1 MKKICDIQKKTIEFI
16 INSANIKAVEKFNI
30 DKKEIKYSSKIKS
43 SRDITSI
50 NGDEEIAR
58 AFLVTELVNVY
69 GYKPENLELETV
81 YTAGRPH
88 TNTSRIDLVVRD
100 DKKDAFLFVEI
111 KSPDAYEQDDLD
123 QDIEEQLYKV
133 AGMEQ
138 VEGHNVK
145 YLVLY
150 SIDIDNINNIQDDCI
165 VIDKEKFSSFNEW
178 KEERIYGDEIPDH
191 YGKTRKKPYIKGSD
205 KDLETEFTNEML
217 NRLQTDLHNVLWGG
231 GSTDDN
237 EIFSSLTNI
246 ILAKIQD
253 EDETNNDEQY
263 KFQALSYEN
272 DIDET
277 YESNDELFSRINELY
292 RRALKNRLNIDD
304 NSVISKSYVVD
315 QNKFSLNKLKY
326 TVQKLEK
333 YSFVAGKNSISG
345 KDILGDFFEGIIRN
359 GFKQSKGQ
367 FFTPMNIVE
376 FMLWA
381 VQADNLAIEKIN
393 KENRLPYFID
403 SSAGSGT
410 FLIEYMKFITKNIK
424 YRFRNKINSSYF
436 INTKMEDWFYP
447 DNRENKW
454 AKEYIYGSE
463 LNFNLG
469 TSIKVNMILHGDG
482 SSNIFVGEKKGDGLL
497 PFRYYTKPTLPNVL
511 NNSQKDIY
519 YNKDVNNNFD
529 LILTNPPFSVDLD
542 NDTKK
547 EVKNSFVFG
556 DKKNSENLFIER
568 YYQLLREK
576 GRMAVVLPESVYDT
590 SENKYIRLFLYKYF
604 NIKAVVSLPQLT
616 FAPFT
621 NTKTSILFAQKK
633 TNDEIGNWINVWKKY
648 SDLYGNLKTRI
659 ENIIKVYI
667 NNEDINKYP
676 SIKNESEESLK
687 EIINN
692 AIGYKIDKSNYDN
705 ISIKDIAVE
714 HIEDLKDFTSIDKDL
729 SKEFGYVNTTW
740 VFGKLSEE
748 IDYSIFM
755 GEVDNIG
762 YKRTLKAIK
771 KMPNELYRVNDE
783 GEILVDDGIKE
794 SLLDYIR
801 DIRWDD

>member
-1 MKKICDIQKKTIEFI
+1 
-16 INSANIKAVEKFNI
+16 
-30 DKKEIKYSSKIKS
+30 
-43 SRDITSI
+43 
-50 NGDEEIAR
+50 
-58 AFLVTELVNVY
+58 
-69 GYKPENLELETV
+69 
-81 YTAGRPH
+81 
-88 TNTSRIDLVVRD
+88 
-100 DKKDAFLFVEI
+100 
-111 KSPDAYEQDDLD
+111 
-123 QDIEEQLYKV
+123 
-133 AGMEQ
+133 
-138 VEGHNVK
+138 
-145 YLVLY
+145 
-150 SIDIDNINNIQDDCI
+150 
-165 VIDKEKFSSFNEW
+165 
-178 KEERIYGDEIPDH
+178 
-191 YGKTRKKPYIKGSD
+191 
-205 KDLETEFTNEML
+205 
-217 NRLQTDLHNVLWGG
+217 
-231 GSTDDN
+231 
-237 EIFSSLTNI
+237 
-246 ILAKIQD
+246 
-253 EDETNNDEQY
+253 
-263 KFQALSYEN
+263 
-272 DIDET
+272 
-277 YESNDELFSRINELY
+277 
-292 RRALKNRLNIDD
+292 
-304 NSVISKSYVVD
+304 
-315 QNKFSLNKLKY
+315 
-326 TVQKLEK
+326 
-333 YSFVAGKNSISG
+333 
-345 KDILGDFFEGIIRN
+345 
-359 GFKQSKGQ
+359 
-367 FFTPMNIVE
+367 
-376 FMLWA
+376 
-381 VQADNLAIEKIN
+381 
-393 KENRLPYFID
+393 
-403 SSAGSGT
+403 
-410 FLIEYMKFITKNIK
+410 
-424 YRFRNKINSSYF
+424 
-436 INTKMEDWFYP
+436 
-447 DNRENKW
+447 
-454 AKEYIYGSE
+454 
-463 LNFNLG
+463 
-469 TSIKVNMILHGDG
+469 
-482 SSNIFVGEKKGDGLL
+482 
-497 PFRYYTKPTLPNVL
+497 
-511 NNSQKDIY
+511 
-519 YNKDVNNNFD
+519 

>member
-1 MKKICDIQKKTIEFI
+1 MKLTEMQKKEIEFV
-16 INSANIKAVEKFNI
+16 INNSNIKAVEKFDVEKRI
-30 DKKEIKYSSKIKS
+30 IKYSSKIKS
-43 SRDITSI
+43 SRDITVIS
-50 NGDEEIAR
+50 GDEEIAR
-58 AFLVTELVNVY
+58 AFLITELTNIY
-69 GYKPENLELETV
+69 GYKMDNIELETI

-88 TNTSRIDLVVRD
+88 TNTSRIDLIVRD
-100 DKKDAFLFVEI
+100 NNKAAFLFVEI
-111 KSPDAYEQDDLD
+111 KSPEAFATDDIE

-133 AGMEQ
+133 SGMEK
-138 VEGHNVK
+138 VEGHDTK

-150 SIDIDNINNIQDDCI
+150 SISFDNNHIKDDCI

-191 YGKTRKKPYIKGSD
+191 YGRTRKKPYAKNTE
-205 KDLETEFTNEML
+205 KDLEKEFTNEVL
-217 NRLQTDLHNVLWGG
+217 NRLQSDLHNVLWGG

-253 EDETNNDEQY
+253 EDETKSGDQY
-263 KFQALSYEN
+263 KFQSISYEN
-272 DIDET
+272 EFEET
-277 YESNDELFSRINELY
+277 YESNEELFDRINELY
-292 RRALKNRLNIDD
+292 RRALANRLNIDD
-304 NSVISKSYVVD
+304 VSVINKSYVID

-333 YSFVAGKNSISG
+333 YSFIAGKNSLSG

-367 FFTPMNIVE
+367 FFTPINVVK

-381 VQADNLAIEKIN
+381 VQADKLAIDLIN
-393 KENRLPYFID
+393 TENRLPYFMD
-403 SSAGSGT
+403 CSAGSGT
-410 FLIEYMKFITKNIK
+410 FLIEYMKFITQNIK
-424 YRFRNKINSSYF
+424 YRFNDRLNSSYS
-436 INTKMEDWFYP
+436 INTKLEDWFYP

-454 AKEYIYGSE
+454 AKEYIYGTE

-469 TSIKVNMILHGDG
+469 TAIKVNMILHGDG

-497 PFRYYTKPTLPNVL
+497 PFNMYTKTTLPNLL
-511 NNSQKDIY
+511 NNSTNTPCYPKE
-519 YNKDVNNNFD
+519 VNENFD

-547 EVKNSFVFG
+547 GVKNSFIFG

-576 GRMAVVLPESVYDT
+576 GRLAVILPESVFDT

-621 NTKTSILFAQKK
+621 NTKTSVLFAQKK
-633 TNDEIGNWINVWKKY
+633 TSKEVLEWNDVWKECSETY
-648 SDLYGNLKTRI
+648 ALLKTRI
-659 ENIIKVYI
+659 TNLMKVYI
-667 NNEDINKYP
+667 DGDDRNKYP
-676 SIKNESEESLK
+676 SIKKLTELEEKEIITEIVNNKISSLEIEK
-687 EIINN
+687 KTIQEIINN
-692 AIGYKIDKSNYDN
+692 YKDLF
-705 ISIKDIAVE
+705 VE
-714 HIEDLKDFTSIDKDL
+714 FTKIDKDL
-729 SKEFGYVNTTW
+729 SKEFGFVNATW
-740 VFGKLSEE
+740 VFEKLTERINYE
-748 IDYSIFM
+748 IFM
-755 GEVDNIG
+755 GEVDNVG
-762 YKRTLKAIK
+762 YKRTLKATKI
-771 KMPNELYRVNDE
+771 MPNELYRTDSDMN
-783 GEILVDDGIKE
+783 IIVDDGIEE

-801 DIRWDD
+801 NIRWDV

>member
-1 MKKICDIQKKTIEFI
+1 MKKISDIQKKTIEFI

-304 NSVISKSYVVD
+304 NNVISKSYVVD
-315 QNKFSLNKLKY
+315 QNKFSLNNFTYKNIVFSKNKYRNIFILLSILVLCSALSVPLCQGLQESFKIAIDLVNMSMNQEVAKYALKSQTELY
-326 TVQKLEK
+326 FRDVFLRIILILLFWTLLIFDVFMLVYSYALEK
-333 YSFVAGKNSISG
+333 RSKKN
-345 KDILGDFFEGIIRN
+345 
-359 GFKQSKGQ
+359 
-367 FFTPMNIVE
+367 
-376 FMLWA
+376 
-381 VQADNLAIEKIN
+381 
-393 KENRLPYFID
+393 
-403 SSAGSGT
+403 
-410 FLIEYMKFITKNIK
+410 KNI
-424 YRFRNKINSSYF
+424 Y
-436 INTKMEDWFYP
+436 
-447 DNRENKW
+447 
-454 AKEYIYGSE
+454 
-463 LNFNLG
+463 
-469 TSIKVNMILHGDG
+469 
-482 SSNIFVGEKKGDGLL
+482 
-497 PFRYYTKPTLPNVL
+497 
-511 NNSQKDIY
+511 
-519 YNKDVNNNFD
+519 
-529 LILTNPPFSVDLD
+529 
-542 NDTKK
+542 
-547 EVKNSFVFG
+547 
-556 DKKNSENLFIER
+556 
-568 YYQLLREK
+568 
-576 GRMAVVLPESVYDT
+576 
-590 SENKYIRLFLYKYF
+590 
-604 NIKAVVSLPQLT
+604 
-616 FAPFT
+616 
-621 NTKTSILFAQKK
+621 
-633 TNDEIGNWINVWKKY
+633 
-648 SDLYGNLKTRI
+648 
-659 ENIIKVYI
+659 
-667 NNEDINKYP
+667 
-676 SIKNESEESLK
+676 
-687 EIINN
+687 
-692 AIGYKIDKSNYDN
+692 
-705 ISIKDIAVE
+705 
-714 HIEDLKDFTSIDKDL
+714 
-729 SKEFGYVNTTW
+729 
-740 VFGKLSEE
+740 
-748 IDYSIFM
+748 
-755 GEVDNIG
+755 
-762 YKRTLKAIK
+762 
-771 KMPNELYRVNDE
+771 
-783 GEILVDDGIKE
+783 
-794 SLLDYIR
+794 
-801 DIRWDD
+801 

>member
-1 MKKICDIQKKTIEFI
+1 MRLTEMQKKEIEFI
-16 INSANIKAVEKFNI
+16 INSSNIKAVEKFDI
-30 DKKEIKYSSKIKS
+30 EKRIIKYSNKIKS
-43 SRDITSI
+43 SRDITTIS
-50 NGDEEIAR
+50 GDEEIAR
-58 AFLVTELVNVY
+58 AYLITELTNLY
-69 GYKPENLELETV
+69 GYKMENIELETV

-88 TNTSRIDLVVRD
+88 TNTSRIDLIVRD
-100 DKKDAFLFVEI
+100 NNNDAFLFVEI
-111 KSPDAYEQDDLD
+111 KSPEAFATDDID

-133 AGMEQ
+133 SGMEK
-138 VEGHNVK
+138 VEGHDTK

-150 SIDIDNINNIQDDCI
+150 SINFDNNHIKNDCI

-178 KEERIYGDEIPDH
+178 KEERIYGDEIPEH
-191 YGKTRKKPYIKGSD
+191 YGRTRKKPYAKNTE

-217 NRLQTDLHNVLWGG
+217 NRLQSDLHNVLWGG

-253 EDETNNDEQY
+253 EDETKSGDQY
-263 KFQALSYEN
+263 KFQSISYEN
-272 DIDET
+272 EFEET
-277 YESNDELFSRINELY
+277 YESNEELFNRINELY
-292 RRALKNRLNIDD
+292 RRALANRLNIDD
-304 NSVISKSYVVD
+304 ISVINKSYVID

-333 YSFVAGKNSISG
+333 YSFIAGKNSLSG

-367 FFTPMNIVE
+367 FFTPINVVK

-381 VQADNLAIEKIN
+381 VQADKLAIDLIN
-393 KENRLPYFID
+393 TENRLPYFMD

-410 FLIEYMKFITKNIK
+410 FLIEYMKFITQNIK
-424 YRFRNKINSSYF
+424 YRFKDKLNSSYS
-436 INTKMEDWFYP
+436 INTKLEDWFYP

-469 TSIKVNMILHGDG
+469 TAIKVNMILHGDG

-497 PFRYYTKPTLPNVL
+497 PFNLYTKPTLPNLL
-511 NNSQKDIY
+511 NNSTNTQCYPKE
-519 YNKDVNNNFD
+519 VNENFD

-547 EVKNSFVFG
+547 GVKNSFVFG

-576 GRMAVVLPESVYDT
+576 GRLAVVLPESVFDT

-621 NTKTSILFAQKK
+621 NTKTSVLFAQKK
-633 TNDEIGNWINVWKKY
+633 TCNEVLEWNDVWKECSEKY
-648 SDLYGNLKTRI
+648 ALLKTRI
-659 ENIIKVYI
+659 TNLMKVYI
-667 NNEDINKYP
+667 DGDDRNKYT
-676 SIKNESEESLK
+676 SIKNLTELEEK
-687 EIINN
+687 EIIAEIINN
-692 AIGYKIDKSNYDN
+692 KVSSLEIEKNTTQEIINNYKDLF
-705 ISIKDIAVE
+705 VE
-714 HIEDLKDFTSIDKDL
+714 FTKIDKDL
-729 SKEFGYVNTTW
+729 SKEFGFVNATW
-740 VFGKLSEE
+740 VFEKLTEKINYE
-748 IDYSIFM
+748 IFM
-755 GEVDNIG
+755 GEVDNVG

-771 KMPNELYRVNDE
+771 IMPNELYRTDSDMN
-783 GEILVDDGIKE
+783 IIVDDGIEE

-801 DIRWDD
+801 DIRWDV

>member
-1 MKKICDIQKKTIEFI
+1 
-16 INSANIKAVEKFNI
+16 
-30 DKKEIKYSSKIKS
+30 
-43 SRDITSI
+43 
-50 NGDEEIAR
+50 
-58 AFLVTELVNVY
+58 
-69 GYKPENLELETV
+69 
-81 YTAGRPH
+81 
-88 TNTSRIDLVVRD
+88 
-100 DKKDAFLFVEI
+100 
-111 KSPDAYEQDDLD
+111 
-123 QDIEEQLYKV
+123 
-133 AGMEQ
+133 
-138 VEGHNVK
+138 
-145 YLVLY
+145 
-150 SIDIDNINNIQDDCI
+150 
-165 VIDKEKFSSFNEW
+165 
-178 KEERIYGDEIPDH
+178 
-191 YGKTRKKPYIKGSD
+191 
-205 KDLETEFTNEML
+205 
-217 NRLQTDLHNVLWGG
+217 
-231 GSTDDN
+231 
-237 EIFSSLTNI
+237 
-246 ILAKIQD
+246 
-253 EDETNNDEQY
+253 
-263 KFQALSYEN
+263 
-272 DIDET
+272 
-277 YESNDELFSRINELY
+277 
-292 RRALKNRLNIDD
+292 
-304 NSVISKSYVVD
+304 
-315 QNKFSLNKLKY
+315 
-326 TVQKLEK
+326 
-333 YSFVAGKNSISG
+333 
-345 KDILGDFFEGIIRN
+345 
-359 GFKQSKGQ
+359 
-367 FFTPMNIVE
+367 
-376 FMLWA
+376 
-381 VQADNLAIEKIN
+381 
-393 KENRLPYFID
+393 
-403 SSAGSGT
+403 
-410 FLIEYMKFITKNIK
+410 MKFITKNIK

-648 SDLYGNLKTRI
+648 SELYGNLKTRI